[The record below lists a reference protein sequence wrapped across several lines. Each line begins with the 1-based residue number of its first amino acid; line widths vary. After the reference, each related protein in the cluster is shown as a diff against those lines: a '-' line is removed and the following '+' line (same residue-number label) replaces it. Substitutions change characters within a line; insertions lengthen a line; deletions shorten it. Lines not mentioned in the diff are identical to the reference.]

1 MSYAGMAD
9 AKPSASN
16 RIVDLRSDTVT
27 RPGEA
32 MRRAMAAADV
42 GDDVYGEDATV
53 NALEERAATLL
64 GKEAGL
70 FVASGTQ
77 GNLLAILAHCQ
88 RGEEYIAGETY
99 HSYAEEGGGAC
110 VLGGVAVH
118 PLAVDARGA
127 ITAEQ
132 VESAIKPDDF
142 HYPVTRLVC
151 LENTV
156 SGHVQPQ
163 EQHRAIAAVARRHG
177 LSVHLDG
184 ARLMN
189 AAVALGRPA
198 AEVADCADSVS
209 LCLSK
214 GLGAP
219 VGSVLAGP
227 KDFIARARRSRK
239 MLGGGMRQAGIL
251 AAAGLYALDYHIDR
265 LAEDHANAKR
275 LAEGLAAC
283 KGLEVDAPETNMV
296 FIAPRE
302 DDLEPLRAHLAT
314 GGIVIAAQRPKTRL
328 VVHLDITPEDVER
341 VIEAFGDFYKG

>member
-1 MSYAGMAD
+1 MSYAGMTDVEA
-9 AKPSASN
+9 STSN
-16 RIVDLRSDTVT
+16 RIVDFRSDTVT

-32 MRRAMAAADV
+32 MRRAMAEADV

-53 NALEERAATLL
+53 TALEETVATLL

-77 GNLLAILAHCQ
+77 SNLLALLAHCQ

-99 HSYAEEGGGAC
+99 HSYAEEGGGAS
-110 VLGGVAVH
+110 VLGGIAVH
-118 PLAVDARGA
+118 PLAIDARGA

-142 HYPVTRLVC
+142 HYPITKLVC

-156 SGHVQPQ
+156 SGHVQSIENQ
-163 EQHRAIAAVARRHG
+163 QAIADVARRHG

-189 AAVALGRPA
+189 ATVALGQTPA
-198 AEVADCADSVS
+198 AVGACADSVS

-219 VGSVLAGP
+219 VGSVLSGP

-251 AAAGLYALDYHIDR
+251 AAAGLYALDHHINR

-283 KGLEVDAPETNMV
+283 KGLDVDAPETNMV
-296 FIAPRE
+296 FIAPAE
-302 DDLEPLRAHLAT
+302 KDLEPLRAHLAAR
-314 GGIVIAAQRPKTRL
+314 GIIIAAQRPKTRL
-328 VVHLDITPEDVER
+328 VTHLDITGEDIER
-341 VIEAFGDFYKG
+341 TIDAFGGFYKG

>member
-9 AKPSASN
+9 VEVSASN

-32 MRRAMAAADV
+32 MRRAMAEADV
-42 GDDVYGEDATV
+42 GDDVYGEDETV
-53 NALEERAATLL
+53 NALELKVAALL

-77 GNLLAILAHCQ
+77 SNLLAILAHCQ

-99 HSYAEEGGGAC
+99 HSYAEEGGGAS

-132 VESAIKPDDF
+132 VESRIKPDDF
-142 HYPVTRLVC
+142 HYPITRLVC

-156 SGHVQPQ
+156 SGHVQPIENQ
-163 EQHRAIAAVARRHG
+163 EAIAAVARRHG

-189 AAVALGRPA
+189 AAVALGQSPA
-198 AEVADCADSVS
+198 AVGACADSVS

-214 GLGAP
+214 GLGTP
-219 VGSVLAGP
+219 VGSVLSGP
-227 KDFIARARRSRK
+227 KDFIARAQRGRK

-251 AAAGLYALDYHIDR
+251 AAAGLYALDHNIDR
-265 LAEDHANAKR
+265 LADDQANAKR
-275 LAEGLAAC
+275 LAEGLAALP
-283 KGLEVDAPETNMV
+283 GLEVDAPETNMV
-296 FIAPRE
+296 FIAPGE
-302 DDLEPLRAHLAT
+302 KELEPVRAHLAAR
-314 GGIVIAAQRPKTRL
+314 GITIAAQRPRTRL
-328 VVHLDITPEDVER
+328 VTHLDITAEDVER
-341 VIEAFGDFYKG
+341 TIEAFGEFYKG

>member
-1 MSYAGMAD
+1 MSYAGMTAVE
-9 AKPSASN
+9 ATASN
-16 RIVDLRSDTVT
+16 RVVDLRSDTVT

-32 MRRAMAAADV
+32 MRRAMAEAEV

-53 NALEERAATLL
+53 TALEEKVASLL

-77 GNLLAILAHCQ
+77 SNLLAILAHCQ

-99 HSYAEEGGGAC
+99 HSFAEEGGGAS
-110 VLGGVAVH
+110 VLGGVAAH
-118 PLAVDARGA
+118 PLAIDARGA
-127 ITAEQ
+127 ITPAQ
-132 VESAIKPDDF
+132 VESRIKPDDF
-142 HYPVTRLVC
+142 HYPITRLVC

-156 SGHVQPQ
+156 SGHVQPIADQ
-163 EQHRAIAAVARRHG
+163 EAVAAVARQHG

-189 AAVALGRPA
+189 AAVALGQEPA
-198 AEVADCADSVS
+198 AVAACADSVS

-219 VGSVLAGP
+219 VGSVLSGT

-239 MLGGGMRQAGIL
+239 MLGGGMRQAGVL
-251 AAAGLYALDYHIDR
+251 AAAGLYALDNHIDR

-275 LAEGLAAC
+275 LAEGLAALP
-283 KGLEVDAPETNMV
+283 GLEVETPESNMV
-296 FIAPRE
+296 FIAPHA
-302 DDLEPLRAHLAT
+302 DDLEPLRTHLA
-314 GGIVIAAQRPKTRL
+314 GRGIIIAAYLPTTRL
-328 VVHLDITPEDVER
+328 VTHLDITAEDIER
-341 VIEAFGDFYKG
+341 TIEAFGDFYRG

>member
-9 AKPSASN
+9 AKLSASN

-32 MRRAMAAADV
+32 MRRAMAEAEV
-42 GDDVYGEDATV
+42 GDDVYGEDETV
-53 NALEERAATLL
+53 NALEQRVAVLL

-70 FVASGTQ
+70 FVSSGTQ
-77 GNLLAILAHCQ
+77 SNLLALLSHCQ

-99 HSYAEEGGGAC
+99 HSYAEEGGGAS
-110 VLGGVAVH
+110 VLGGIAVH
-118 PLAVDARGA
+118 PLAVDGRGA

-132 VESAIKPDDF
+132 VESRIKPDDF
-142 HYPVTRLVC
+142 HYPITRLVC

-156 SGHVQPQ
+156 SGHVQPL
-163 EQHRAIAAVARRHG
+163 EQHQAIADVARRHG

-189 AAVALGRPA
+189 AAVALGQPPA
-198 AEVADCADSVS
+198 AVAEVADSVS

-219 VGSVLAGP
+219 VGSVLTGS

-239 MLGGGMRQAGIL
+239 MLGGGMRQAGVL
-251 AAAGLYALDYHIDR
+251 AAAGLYALDQNIDR
-265 LAEDHANAKR
+265 LADDHANAKR
-275 LAEGLAAC
+275 LAEGLAELP
-283 KGLEVDAPETNMV
+283 GLEVEMPETNML
-296 FIAPRE
+296 FIAPPAE
-302 DDLEPLRAHLAT
+302 DLEPLRAHLAT
-314 GGIVIAAQRPKTRL
+314 CGIIIAAQRPKTRL
-328 VVHLDITPEDVER
+328 VVHLDITSEDVER
-341 VIEAFGDFYKG
+341 TIEAFGDFYEE

>member
-9 AKPSASN
+9 AKASASN

-32 MRRAMAAADV
+32 MRRAMAEAEV
-42 GDDVYGEDATV
+42 GDDVYGEDRTV
-53 NALEERAATLL
+53 NMLEEKVAALL

-77 GNLLAILAHCQ
+77 SNLLALLAHCQ

-99 HSYAEEGGGAC
+99 HSYAEEGGGAS
-110 VLGGVAVH
+110 VLGGIAVH
-118 PLAVDARGA
+118 PVPVDGRGA
-127 ITAEQ
+127 ITADQ
-132 VESAIKPDDF
+132 VKSRIKPDDF

-156 SGHVQPQ
+156 SGHVQSMENQ
-163 EQHRAIAAVARRHG
+163 QAIADVARRHG

-189 AAVALGRPA
+189 AAVALSQPPA
-198 AEVADCADSVS
+198 AVAACADSVS

-219 VGSVLAGP
+219 VGSVLSGP
-227 KDFIARARRSRK
+227 RDFIARARRSRK

-251 AAAGLYALDYHIDR
+251 AAAGLYALDHHIDR

-283 KGLEVDAPETNMV
+283 KGLEVDTPETNMV
-296 FIAPRE
+296 FIAPRAG
-302 DDLEPLRAHLAT
+302 DLEPLRAQLAER
-314 GGIVIAAQRPKTRL
+314 GIIIAAQRPKTRL
-328 VVHLDITPEDVER
+328 VTHLDITPEDVDR
-341 VIEAFGDFYKG
+341 TIEAVGAFYRG

>member
-32 MRRAMAAADV
+32 MRRAMAEAEV

-53 NALEERAATLL
+53 NALEQRAATLL

-70 FVASGTQ
+70 YVASGTQ
-77 GNLLAILAHCQ
+77 SNLLALLAHCQ

-99 HSYAEEGGGAC
+99 HSYAEEGGGAS
-110 VLGGVAVH
+110 VLGGIAVH
-118 PLAVDARGA
+118 PLAIDARGA
-127 ITAEQ
+127 ITPEQ

-156 SGHVQPQ
+156 SGHVQPL

-219 VGSVLAGP
+219 VGSVLSGP

-251 AAAGLYALDYHIDR
+251 AAAGLYALDHHIDR

-296 FIAPRE
+296 FIAPAE
-302 DDLEPLRAHLAT
+302 EDLEPLRAHLAT
-314 GGIVIAAQRPKTRL
+314 RGIIIAAQRPKTRL
-328 VVHLDITPEDVER
+328 VTHLDVTPGDVDR
-341 VIEAFGDFYKG
+341 VIEAFGAFYKR

>member
-9 AKPSASN
+9 AKASASN

-32 MRRAMAAADV
+32 MRRAMAAAEV

-53 NALEERAATLL
+53 TALEEKTAALL

-77 GNLLAILAHCQ
+77 SNLLALLAHCQ

-99 HSYAEEGGGAC
+99 HSYAEEGGGAS
-110 VLGGVAVH
+110 VLGGIAVH
-118 PLAVDARGA
+118 PLAIDARGA
-127 ITAEQ
+127 ITPEQ

-156 SGHVQPQ
+156 SGHVQSVENQ
-163 EQHRAIAAVARRHG
+163 QAIADVARRHG

-189 AAVALGRPA
+189 AAVALGRPP
-198 AEVADCADSVS
+198 AEVGACADSVS

-219 VGSVLAGP
+219 VGSVLSGSR
-227 KDFIARARRSRK
+227 DFIARARRSRK

-251 AAAGLYALDYHIDR
+251 AAAGLYALDHHVDR

-283 KGLEVDAPETNMV
+283 KGLAVDTPETNMV
-296 FIAPRE
+296 FIAPRAE
-302 DDLEPLRAHLAT
+302 DLEPLRAHLAER
-314 GGIVIAAQRPKTRL
+314 GIIIAAQRPKTRL
-328 VVHLDITPEDVER
+328 VTHLDITSEDIER
-341 VIEAFGDFYKG
+341 TIEAFRAFYKG

>member
-1 MSYAGMAD
+1 MSYAGMTD
-9 AKPSASN
+9 VETSASN

-32 MRRAMAAADV
+32 MRRAMAEADV
-42 GDDVYGEDATV
+42 GDDVYGEDETV
-53 NALEERAATLL
+53 NALEEKVAALL
-64 GKEAGL
+64 GKKAGL

-77 GNLLAILAHCQ
+77 SNLLAILAHCQ

-99 HSYAEEGGGAC
+99 HSYAEEAGGAS

-118 PLAVDARGA
+118 PLTVDGRGA

-132 VESAIKPDDF
+132 VESRIKPDDF

-156 SGHVQPQ
+156 AGHVQPIKNQ
-163 EQHRAIAAVARRHG
+163 EAIAAVARQHG

-189 AAVALGRPA
+189 AAAALGQKPA
-198 AEVADCADSVS
+198 AVGACADSIS

-219 VGSVLAGP
+219 VGSVLSGP
-227 KDFIARARRSRK
+227 GDFIARARRIRK

-251 AAAGLYALDYHIDR
+251 AAAGLYALDHHIDR

-283 KGLEVDAPETNMV
+283 KGLDVDAPETNML
-296 FIAPRE
+296 FIAPGE
-302 DDLEPLRAHLAT
+302 KDLEPLRAHLAAH
-314 GGIVIAAQRPKTRL
+314 GIIIAAQRPQTRL
-328 VVHLDITPEDVER
+328 VTHLDITGEDVDR
-341 VIEAFGDFYKG
+341 TIEAFGEFYKG